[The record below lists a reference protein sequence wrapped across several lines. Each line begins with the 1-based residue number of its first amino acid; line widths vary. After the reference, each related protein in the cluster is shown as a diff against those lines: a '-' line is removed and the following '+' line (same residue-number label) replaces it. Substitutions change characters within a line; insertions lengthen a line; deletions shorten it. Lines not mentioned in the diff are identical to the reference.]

1 VRDLEFALQIRGC
14 SRFVSLRPV
23 SDTPHGAGSIA
34 RSLALQR
41 IYRGMIFAFLTGTSA
56 AQNGPVIRICPKC
69 GALLLDETD
78 SCSFCSAEASG
89 KDNFE
94 TVVAGA
100 RLPASGT
107 VPSARPAHAIGSSGA
122 AAAPALARTES
133 PETDWR
139 NEVSRRLEQY
149 RARRGHLRQDDSQSG
164 LPFHEPPVSHHET
177 AEAAEAVE
185 AERRERLASEARARL
200 AQRQRQPERVEIRI
214 QPELDFSASPDDRA
228 HPQTALVPVASLAE
242 RRWAGILDAIFLVF
256 TCAGFL
262 GLFRSLGGDIAVAKT
277 DIVVYALAAYFFYGF
292 YVSLFT
298 VLAGST
304 PGMQLRG
311 LAVVRL
317 DGSLP
322 DTRQLLWRS
331 FGYLLSGATLMFGF
345 LWALW
350 DEDRFTWQ
358 DRISQTYVTAA
369 VPLSDFDSLGA
380 HASGH
385 RFAQK

>member
-1 VRDLEFALQIRGC
+1 
-14 SRFVSLRPV
+14 
-23 SDTPHGAGSIA
+23 
-34 RSLALQR
+34 
-41 IYRGMIFAFLTGTSA
+41 MILAFLTGTSA

-69 GALLLDETD
+69 GALLLDDTD
-78 SCSFCSAEASG
+78 SCSFCSAEAST
-89 KDNFE
+89 KND
-94 TVVAGA
+94 VPQSAWIGA
-100 RLPASGT
+100 
-107 VPSARPAHAIGSSGA
+107 SARASASTTAHSPRAFAAVRGTGAAA
-122 AAAPALARTES
+122 AAAPALAPVES
-133 PETDWR
+133 SETDWR

-149 RARRGHLRQDDSQSG
+149 RARRGHLRPNDSQSG
-164 LPFHEPPVSHHET
+164 LPFHEAIVADGAATET
-177 AEAAEAVE
+177 AVE
-185 AERRERLASEARARL
+185 AARRERVAAQVRAELRARV
-200 AQRQRQPERVEIRI
+200 AQRQPERVEIRV
-214 QPELDFSASPDDRA
+214 QPELDFTAAPDDRA

-242 RRWAGILDAIFLVF
+242 RRWSGALDAIFLAF

-262 GLFRSLGGDIAVAKT
+262 GLFRSLGGDITVERA

-322 DTRQLLWRS
+322 DTRQLIWRS
-331 FGYLLSGATLMFGF
+331 FGYWLSGATLMFGF

-358 DRISQTYVTAA
+358 DRISQTYITAA
-369 VPLSDFDSLGA
+369 VPLTSFDTLGA
-380 HASGH
+380 YSAGH
-385 RFAQK
+385 RLAHK